1 MEFRCQCRVQTENF
15 DLAAEYQNLLRSD
28 CGAVVCFVG
37 LVRDHVPSD
46 GTDPVRAL
54 ELEHYP
60 GMTENSIK
68 HIAQQAAERFDIRA
82 MTVIHRVGLLQV
94 SEQIV
99 LVAVAS
105 AHRAAA
111 FSACEMMMD
120 YLKNYVPIWK
130 KIHTQHHSEW
140 AEAKSSDQQA
150 LQRWLTKQ

>member
-1 MEFRCQCRVQTENF
+1 MDFSSVCRVQTEDF
-15 DLAAEYQNLLRSD
+15 DLADEYQRLLRRD
-28 CGAVVCFVG
+28 CGAVVVFVG
-37 LVRDHVPSD
+37 LVRDHLPSD
-46 GTDPVRAL
+46 GAEPVLAL

-68 HIAQQAAERFDIRA
+68 SIAQQAAERFDIRA

-99 LVAVAS
+99 LVAVAAS
-105 AHRAAA
+105 HRAAA

-130 KIHTQHHSEW
+130 KVHTQHQAQW

-150 LQRWLTKQ
+150 LLRWQSEQ